1 MSVLIVGLLL
11 GGTYA
16 MMAMG
21 LQLQYGV
28 ARVMNLANG
37 EMIVAGAFVTF
48 WFFAGAQLS
57 PFISII
63 GIVPAAFAAN

>member
-37 EMIVAGAFVTF
+37 EMIQREIGLTKRFKQ
-48 WFFAGAQLS
+48 QLTIERTRRITALARRLH
-57 PFISII
+57 PY
-63 GIVPAAFAAN
+63 